1 VVLKPSPYTPLTTL
15 EIGRISRAIL
25 PPGVLNILAGGND
38 LGQWICEHPGIA
50 KISFTGSV
58 ATGKKVSATA
68 AATLKRVTLEL
79 GGNDAAI
86 VLDDVNPEEIADR
99 LFWAA
104 FHNSGQICM
113 AIKRLYVHE
122 SIYEAMCQALAER
135 AQTVKVGN
143 GLDPDTMLGPV
154 QNKMQFE
161 IVRSIL
167 EDTRQQPG
175 VRILAGGEV
184 ADHGGYF
191 IQPTIVA
198 GASEGMRIVDEE
210 PFGPILPVLSYRD
223 IDEAVERANRTHFG
237 LGGSVW
243 SSDP

>member
-1 VVLKPSPYTPLTTL
+1 ERRDFILAYAQAIREERASLAKLLTLEQGKPWAKALDEIDRATRAMDLLSSISIEPELLHEDATGRTELHYRPLGVMGAITPWNVPIVLAAPKITQALYTGNTVVLKPSPYTPLTTL

-104 FHNSGQICM
+104 FHNSGQ
-113 AIKRLYVHE
+113 
-122 SIYEAMCQALAER
+122 
-135 AQTVKVGN
+135 
-143 GLDPDTMLGPV
+143 
-154 QNKMQFE
+154 
-161 IVRSIL
+161 
-167 EDTRQQPG
+167 
-175 VRILAGGEV
+175 
-184 ADHGGYF
+184 
-191 IQPTIVA
+191 
-198 GASEGMRIVDEE
+198 
-210 PFGPILPVLSYRD
+210 
-223 IDEAVERANRTHFG
+223 
-237 LGGSVW
+237 
-243 SSDP
+243 